1 MYKFIEIGDEDIIA
15 HIEENQVLKEWFDY
29 CCELDSFEK
38 LKFEHLDFVFSG
50 SHWQTEE
57 TIKCLAAYI
66 MHIIKKE
73 MSCQ

>member
-1 MYKFIEIGDEDIIA
+1 MYKFIEVGEVDLNA
-15 HIEENQVLKEWFDY
+15 LIEENEVLKELFDN
-29 CCELDSFEK
+29 CCELDPFEK

-50 SHWQTEE
+50 SHWQAEE
-57 TIKCLAAYI
+57 TIKCLVAYI